1 MSDTEYSNEQRKE
14 IQRKIEREIAKLE
27 RQNYFHKNM
36 SDPEMVKR
44 IMQIVEENVK

>member
-36 SDPEMVKR
+36 SDPEIKR